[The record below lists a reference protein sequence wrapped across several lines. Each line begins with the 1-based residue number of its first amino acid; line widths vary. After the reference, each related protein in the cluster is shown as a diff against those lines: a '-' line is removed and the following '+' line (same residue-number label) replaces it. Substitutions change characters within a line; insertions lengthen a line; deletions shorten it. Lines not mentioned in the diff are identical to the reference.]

1 MAKTGSRISK
11 YVDGSIWK
19 KEFFQELPSLA
30 RDLYWWLITNEYISN
45 MGLIDYNLKI
55 IKLETG
61 LSQDEIDVAIKILQD
76 NFLIAIYKRENFNL
90 IFVKNYQM
98 HQNGAKSPTFQQNVI
113 EESKRCDRDLV
124 EFLEVEGLDLS
135 KFEAGKARVEY
146 KEKKALI
153 GSLPAPDEQVLL
165 IHNIF
170 REIDSTNPKRPHQ
183 KEAMSISEVIRKYSF
198 EVVME
203 VAFYCRD
210 AYKGIIMVKNIKE
223 IPKNSYFFAMNFDKI
238 YKMFGGVDMS
248 NQILKSKQNQSQNQ
262 KSTVDFDPLVDFDYG
277 DQ

>member
-11 YVDGSIWK
+11 YVDGAIWK

-45 MGLIDYNLKI
+45 MGIIDFNIKI

-61 LSQDEIDVAIKILQD
+61 LNQDEIERALKILKD
-76 NFLIAIYKRENFNL
+76 NFLVAIYKKENFNL
-90 IFVKNYQM
+90 IYVKNYQM
-98 HQNGAKSPTFQQNVI
+98 HQNGAKSPTFQQNVV
-113 EESKRCDRDLV
+113 EEAQKCDKNLLS
-124 EFLEVEGLDLS
+124 FLEEEGLDLS
-135 KFEAGKARVEY
+135 KYEAGKARLEY
-146 KEKKALI
+146 KERKSLI

-165 IHNIF
+165 IHNVF
-170 REIDSTNPKRPHQ
+170 REIDSTNPKKPHE

-198 EVVME
+198 DVVKE

-248 NQILKSKQNQSQNQ
+248 NQILKSKQAQNQ
-262 KSTVDFDPLVDFDYG
+262 KVNVDFDPLVDFDYG